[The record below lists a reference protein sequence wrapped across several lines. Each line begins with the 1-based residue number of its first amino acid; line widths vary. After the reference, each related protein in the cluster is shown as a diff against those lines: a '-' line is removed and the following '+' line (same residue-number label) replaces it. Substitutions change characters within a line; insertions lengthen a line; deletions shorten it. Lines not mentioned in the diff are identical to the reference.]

1 MGLDQFAYHC
11 KPELLGSNQI
21 DFDQILDRTTRTEF
35 FYWRK
40 HPDLHGWMEE
50 LYRSKGGVE
59 EFNCVAVRLERAD
72 IDALNVAI
80 SDGDLPHTEVFFF
93 GKSSYH
99 VDKDERDLRFIFEA
113 RSLLTDRQAIYYWS
127 SW

>member
-1 MGLDQFAYHC
+1 
-11 KPELLGSNQI
+11 
-21 DFDQILDRTTRTEF
+21 
-35 FYWRK
+35 
-40 HPDLHGWMEE
+40 MEK

-80 SDGDLPHTEVFFF
+80 SGGDLPHTEGFFF

-113 RSLLTDRQAIYYWS
+113 RSLLTAGQAIYYFS